1 MTTTISINDG
11 QNSESDSAG
20 ASLSKTTSFPI
31 DGNLSFYLSAVYMC
45 ISCFLSL
52 DLLDQRSAL
61 SPAPIIF
68 EHILDDQDKGV
79 SIVSSKS
86 DGRLSNIV

>member
-1 MTTTISINDG
+1 LTTTISINDG
-11 QNSESDSAG
+11 QNSESDSG
-20 ASLSKTTSFPI
+20 ASLSKTTSFSI

-45 ISCFLSL
+45 IPCFLSL

-79 SIVSSKS
+79 SIDSSKS